1 VTDYIYDV
9 HQVARDS
16 DMGIICRCPH
26 CQQVIGI
33 EGTEFSDVRGEQ
45 YKCRCGGW
53 LEVSSSA
60 QRVNPDHLSPNKGIP
75 DDE

>member
-1 VTDYIYDV
+1 MTDYIFDV
-9 HQVARDS
+9 HQVARDT

-33 EGTEFSDVRGEQ
+33 EGEEFSDVRGEQ

-60 QRVNPDHLSPNKGIP
+60 RRVKPDQLSPNKGIP

>member
-1 VTDYIYDV
+1 MTDYIFDV
-9 HQVARDS
+9 HQVARDT

-33 EGTEFSDVRGEQ
+33 EGEEFSDVRGEQ

-53 LEVSSSA
+53 LEVSNSA
-60 QRVNPDHLSPNKGIP
+60 RRVKPDQLSPNKGIP